1 MLLSSAPDN
10 GLSLMLLEG
19 GLTLIAL
26 AVPFAL
32 PNLGN
37 SLFFPQSSARSDDWR
52 AVAESLS

>member
-37 SLFFPQSSARSDDWR
+37 SLFFRIERPLGRLARSR
-52 AVAESLS
+52 